1 MPCPEHV
8 DSCKPPTG
16 QGDAEAEADTELLG
30 VSEVER
36 EDEAVWLGARL
47 VLAVLVADTPV
58 GDGVGVV
65 DSEPG
70 DGVMLGV
77 REIVGV
83 SEAVPLGAGVFEA
96 LSLGA
101 GVFEGCGV

>member
-1 MPCPEHV
+1 MDC
-8 DSCKPPTG
+8 CKPPTG
-16 QGDAEAEADTELLG
+16 QGDAEAEADTDMLG

-47 VLAVLVADTPV
+47 VLAVLEADTPV

-65 DSEPG
+65 DNEPG

-77 REIVGV
+77 KEIDGV
-83 SEAVPLGAGVFEA
+83 SDAVT
-96 LSLGA
+96 LGA